1 MLDFTLAHFLTAMTI
16 IWFSADA
23 AKIEKRLT
31 PDDYMM
37 GVISFYTDFF
47 IIVATVLTWVLLFFY
62 TVAMFSAGLSDVPRD
77 QPGTQQ

>member
-1 MLDFTLAHFLTAMTI
+1 MLDFTLAHILTAMTI

-37 GVISFYTDFF
+37 GVICFYTDFF
-47 IIVATVLTWVLLFFY
+47 IIVATVLVICC
-62 TVAMFSAGLSDVPRD
+62 TVAMFCAGGGEGPPEEV
-77 QPGTQQ
+77 